1 MTHQCSKIASMLTLG
16 ATLVFSGAA
25 QAQQIQRQ
33 LGDFDVTLG
42 TTPSRSMAQGL
53 ISPSAAGAFH
63 GGLDI
68 SHNTG
73 WYLGQYAPS
82 IGVTEDSTLKLESY
96 AGYKHNAGGALGYE
110 IGFIQYSQPNISGPE
125 SYALYGGISVL
136 GSRIGGAWRDTPG
149 KRTSTLLADFGQIPV
164 MAVDLRI
171 KLAHHRLGSPFTT
184 VDGGQVSAYSD
195 WSLEV
200 SRPWLGIDLNLAYN
214 NSSLSGD
221 GCDAYSGINTYC
233 QRVVT
238 LKAERS
244 LF

>member
-1 MTHQCSKIASMLTLG
+1 MICQRSMISPLLALGTTLIFSASI
-16 ATLVFSGAA
+16 

-33 LGDFDVTLG
+33 LGEFDVTLG

-68 SHNTG
+68 SHNAG

-82 IGVTEDSTLKLESY
+82 IGVTEDSTLRLESY

-110 IGFIQYSQPNISGPE
+110 IGMIQYSQPNISGPE

-136 GSRIGGAWRDTPG
+136 GSRIGGAWRDTPK
-149 KRTSTLLADFGQIPV
+149 KRTGTLLADFGQLPL

-171 KLAHHRLGSPFTT
+171 KLAHHRLETPLNTN
-184 VDGGQVSAYSD
+184 DGGQISGFSD

-200 SRPWLGIDLNLAYN
+200 SRPWLGIDLNLAYSS
-214 NSSLSGD
+214 SSLRGD

-233 QRVVT
+233 QQVVT
-238 LKAERS
+238 FKVERS